1 MTSNLK
7 YAAQMSRGHYVQEGE
22 GIMVHRY
29 IGTPDIDV
37 VNPFLMLDWFKV
49 ESPKGPIPGFPP
61 HPHRGFE
68 TITLMLSGHMGHR
81 DNIGNVAEVGPGGV
95 QWMKAAGGIIHSEM
109 PRVDGDE
116 DLSGLQFWLNLPAAR
131 KADQPEY
138 TNLDISKLEV
148 EKREK
153 TSLRVIAGETSQGTK
168 GHFLDRE
175 TRPFIL
181 DVEMLAGGTFAEPLD
196 GRQGFI
202 LVVDGTISMLDADG
216 STTLYGEGALI
227 ELSKAGDTIEVHSDT
242 GGRFVLA
249 TGQALDEP
257 IAKGGP
263 FVMNT
268 KSEIFHAFQDYSA
281 GKFGPAL
288 EDA

>member
-7 YAAQMSRGHYVQEGE
+7 YAAQTSRGHYVQEGE

-37 VNPFLMLDWFKV
+37 INPFLMLDWFKV

-68 TITLMLSGHMGHR
+68 TITLMLSGNMGHR

-116 DLSGLQFWLNLPAAR
+116 DLSGLQFWLNLPAAQ
-131 KADQPEY
+131 KGDTPEY
-138 TNLDISKLEV
+138 TNLDVSKLEV
-148 EKREK
+148 EKRDK
-153 TSLRVIAGETSQGTK
+153 ANMRVIAGETSQGTK
-168 GHFLDRE
+168 GHFLDRA

-181 DVEMLAGGTFAEPLD
+181 DVSLQAGGQLAEPLE
-196 GRQGFI
+196 GRQGFL
-202 LVVDGTISMLDADG
+202 LVVEGTISMKDG
-216 STTLYGEGALI
+216 SGDNALFGEGSLI
-227 ELSKAGDTIEVHSDT
+227 ELSTSGDAIDVVSDS

-249 TGQALDEP
+249 TGEALNEP

-268 KSEIFHAFQDYSA
+268 KSEIYHAFQDFSA

-288 EDA
+288 E

>member
-1 MTSNLK
+1 
-7 YAAQMSRGHYVQEGE
+7 
-22 GIMVHRY
+22 MVHRY

-37 VNPFLMLDWFKV
+37 INPFLMLDWFKV

-68 TITLMLSGHMGHR
+68 TITLMLSGNMGHR
-81 DNIGNVAEVGPGGV
+81 DNIGNTAEVGPGGV
-95 QWMKAAGGIIHSEM
+95 QWMKAASGIIHSEM

-116 DLSGLQFWLNLPAAR
+116 DLSGLQFWLNLPAAQ
-131 KADQPEY
+131 KADAPEY
-138 TNLDISKLEV
+138 TNLDVSKLET
-148 EKREK
+148 EKRDK
-153 TSLRVIAGETSQGTK
+153 VSMRVIAGETSQGTK

-175 TRPFIL
+175 TRPLIL
-181 DVEMLAGGTFAEPLD
+181 EVSLQAGGVLTEPLD
-196 GRQGFI
+196 GRQGFL
-202 LVVDGTISMLDADG
+202 LVVQGTVSMVDSNGD
-216 STTLYGEGALI
+216 STLFGEGSLI
-227 ELSKAGDTIEVHSDT
+227 ELSTTGDTIEVSSDS

-249 TGQALDEP
+249 TGQALAEP

-268 KSEIFHAFQDYSA
+268 KSEIYHAFQDFAA

-288 EDA
+288 